1 MRTTGAGWLVPCTG
15 DEKYGEIE
23 GGTAHM
29 ATLDGVG
36 YQSYEVR
43 KYHAY
48 ACEREYHDRS
58 KRAKPLIAVG
68 GTVMVVA
75 LLFPTRRR
83 PRNDSGDTTYQLYA
97 L

>member
-1 MRTTGAGWLVPCTG
+1 VLVPCTS
-15 DEKYGEIE
+15 DEKSGEIE

-29 ATLDGVG
+29 ATLDGVR

-43 KYHAY
+43 NYHAY
-48 ACEREYHDRS
+48 VCEREYHDRS

-68 GTVMVVA
+68 GTVTVVA
-75 LLFPTRRR
+75 LATRRR